1 METIASLCSCA
12 PHPAS
17 LFPRSRRCVV
27 CLQIGKLHELLS
39 PHLLRRLKKDV
50 LKQLPPKK
58 EQIVRVELSP
68 LQKDWY
74 RRILT
79 KNFPNLTSGRAT
91 LLHKRPVACLLNV
104 PAYLMFCDMTSHL
117 LHLSGNVKP
126 YSGCKLAT

>member
-1 METIASLCSCA
+1 MGFLVK
-12 PHPAS
+12 
-17 LFPRSRRCVV
+17 FPDPSTTVVQTWQVGVSPCFRRRVA

-74 RRILT
+74 RGILT
-79 KNFPNLTSGRAT
+79 RNFPNLTSGRT
-91 LLHKRPVACLLNV
+91 TQLR
-104 PAYLMFCDMTSHL
+104 T
-117 LHLSGNVKP
+117 
-126 YSGCKLAT
+126 